1 MVYNID
7 YILQDNNSFFSKKG
21 ESSSISEVT
30 ESSDLI
36 IYDFGSIKGFLFN
49 NNFIMYKI
57 INKENTK
64 EICELYDGPI
74 PLKAISIEKYKC
86 YFNNGYKTPHFTV
99 LFEEE
104 RGHQPLKKKELV
116 VNQQKHLPHSR
127 PLINQP
133 RPYQQQRQL
142 PDYQKQQQ
150 PPQQQGALKK
160 QPIPQREE
168 QREEQKRPSRQPLL
182 HQQQN
187 KKNISQQQG
196 VEINGKYTRTQQ
208 EVSYSQQL
216 LAVPNAGQQKQQ
228 WMSLEEVMKG
238 LSTPSPRVGQVP
250 HSRPVVKGQNSVA
263 LSVSHSLPVRPPQRQ
278 PVIQHQETTC

>member
-21 ESSSISEVT
+21 DNEP
-30 ESSDLI
+30 SDLI

-57 INKENTK
+57 INKENIK

-150 PPQQQGALKK
+150 PPQQQGALKQ
-160 QPIPQREE
+160 QPTPLEVKMQQPSPQ
-168 QREEQKRPSRQPLL
+168 PPLHRQDS
-182 HQQQN
+182 
-187 KKNISQQQG
+187 KKSILIQQG
-196 VEINGKYTRTQQ
+196 GEINGKYTKTQQ

>member
-21 ESSSISEVT
+21 ESSSISEGT

-104 RGHQPLKKKELV
+104 RAHQPLKKKELV
-116 VNQQKHLPHSR
+116 VNQQQHLPHSR

-133 RPYQQQRQL
+133 RLSEPHRKQ
-142 PDYQKQQQ
+142 PNFQKQQQ
-150 PPQQQGALKK
+150 PPQQRGALKK
-160 QPIPQREE
+160 QPTPLEVKMQQPSPQ
-168 QREEQKRPSRQPLL
+168 PPL

-187 KKNISQQQG
+187 KKNTSQQQG
-196 VEINGKYTRTQQ
+196 GEINGKYTRTQQ
-208 EVSYSQQL
+208 EVSYSQQP
-216 LAVPNAGQQKQQ
+216 LAVPTAGQQKQQ

>member
-21 ESSSISEVT
+21 DNEP
-30 ESSDLI
+30 SDLI

-57 INKENTK
+57 INKENIK

-104 RGHQPLKKKELV
+104 RIHQLPKKELV
-116 VNQQKHLPHSR
+116 VNQQQHLPHSR

-133 RPYQQQRQL
+133 RLSEPHRKQ
-142 PDYQKQQQ
+142 PNFQKQQQ
-150 PPQQQGALKK
+150 PPQQQGALKQ
-160 QPIPQREE
+160 QPTPLEVKMQQPSPQ
-168 QREEQKRPSRQPLL
+168 PPLHRQDS
-182 HQQQN
+182 
-187 KKNISQQQG
+187 KKSILIQQG
-196 VEINGKYTRTQQ
+196 GEINGKYTKTQQ